1 MFAFAFAP
9 IGVNTNI
16 SCSTRTAE
24 GRSFARFWAHELTA
38 PASYVRLS
46 VRERSREH
54 RRTRVRNIGVWY
66 VSIQSIYIPVLK
78 SGTPFWVVGG

>member
-9 IGVNTNI
+9 KGEKRTLRVA
-16 SCSTRTAE
+16 TRTAE

-66 VSIQSIYIPVLK
+66 VSIQSIYVPVLK